1 MQTQLALSHEKYG
14 QEVLKSEQLE
24 TLNKEKDKISDNLKS
39 EIETLKNKNE
49 ELEESNNIK
58 LNEIT
63 ELNNTI
69 REFEK
74 KNHVQSKEIGF
85 FIQCPSHSG
94 ETSVKCETFELLPN
108 ISASFELILKW
119 DKNRAENPMICV
131 KSAVLS
137 MKAISCNLSVAV
149 FVLSKTKKTSTFVCK
164 SKM

>member
-14 QEVLKSEQLE
+14 EEVLKSEQLE
-24 TLNKEKDKISDNLKS
+24 TLNKENDKICDGLKS
-39 EIETLKNKNE
+39 KVETLTKKNE
-49 ELEESNNIK
+49 ELEESYNVK

-74 KNHVQSKEIGF
+74 EHHVKSKEIGF

-94 ETSVKCETFELLPN
+94 ETSVKCENFELLPN
-108 ISASFELILKW
+108 ISAAFELILKW
-119 DKNRAENPMICV
+119 DKNRAENPMICLN
-131 KSAVLS
+131 SDVLS
-137 MKAISCNLSVAV
+137 MRDISCNLSVAV